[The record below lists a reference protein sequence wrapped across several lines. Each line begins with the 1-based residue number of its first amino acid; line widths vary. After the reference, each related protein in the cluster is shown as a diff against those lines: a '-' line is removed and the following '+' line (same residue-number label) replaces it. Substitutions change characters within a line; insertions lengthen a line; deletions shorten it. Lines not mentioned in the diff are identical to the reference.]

1 MLFNIFTELQLDAQ
15 SRMCWIHDQNVQTAS
30 VMELLS
36 LSSPLVV
43 AKEEHKLGFSLFN
56 GIF

>member
-36 LSSPLVV
+36 LSSLVV

-56 GIF
+56 GSF